1 MTINRKIIKE
11 GLKKAI
17 KPLVKEEIRRILKE
31 GKDYAKLQELIWVD
45 GSSGRGDEE
54 DMETLNRMYDNNDYK
69 GMIDYLAQWDYGD
82 GGNGGEI
89 YDGLQ
94 EYDRV
99 LAEDDRYILVTV
111 EPRYY
116 WGDRPFGLYIK
127 ISPEEAE
134 EYGY

>member
-1 MTINRKIIKE
+1 MNRKIIKE

-54 DMETLNRMYDNNDYK
+54 DMETLNRMYDNDDYK

-82 GGNGGEI
+82 ENGGEI

>member
-1 MTINRKIIKE
+1 MNRKIIKE

-54 DMETLNRMYDNNDYK
+54 DMETLNRMYDNDDYK
-69 GMIDYLAQWDYGD
+69 GMIDYLSQWDYGD
-82 GGNGGEI
+82 AENGGEI

>member
-1 MTINRKIIKE
+1 MFN
-11 GLKKAI
+11 
-17 KPLVKEEIRRILKE
+17 
-31 GKDYAKLQELIWVD
+31 
-45 GSSGRGDEE
+45 SS
-54 DMETLNRMYDNNDYK
+54 
-69 GMIDYLAQWDYGD
+69 DYGD
-82 GGNGGEI
+82 TENGGEI

-127 ISPEEAE
+127 ISTEEAE

>member
-1 MTINRKIIKE
+1 MDRKIIKE

-54 DMETLNRMYDNNDYK
+54 DMEALNRMYDNDDYK

-82 GGNGGEI
+82 TENGGEI

>member
-1 MTINRKIIKE
+1 MNRKIIKE
-11 GLKKAI
+11 GIKKAI

-54 DMETLNRMYDNNDYK
+54 DMETLNRMYDNDDYK

-82 GGNGGEI
+82 AKNGGEI
-89 YDGLQ
+89 YDGLR

-116 WGDRPFGLYIK
+116 RGDRPFGLYIK

>member
-1 MTINRKIIKE
+1 MNRKIIKE

-54 DMETLNRMYDNNDYK
+54 DMEALNRMYDNNDYK

>member
-1 MTINRKIIKE
+1 MSRKIIKE

-54 DMETLNRMYDNNDYK
+54 DMEALNRMYDNDDYK

-82 GGNGGEI
+82 AENGGEI

>member
-1 MTINRKIIKE
+1 MNRKIIKE

-54 DMETLNRMYDNNDYK
+54 DMEALNRMYDNDDYK

-82 GGNGGEI
+82 AENGGEI
-89 YDGLQ
+89 YSKYTLGLDGQ
-94 EYDRV
+94 EG
-99 LAEDDRYILVTV
+99 IVT
-111 EPRYY
+111 E
-116 WGDRPFGLYIK
+116 LNIK
-127 ISPEEAE
+127 IKVN
-134 EYGY
+134 

>member
-1 MTINRKIIKE
+1 MDRKIIKE

-82 GGNGGEI
+82 GENGGEI

>member
-1 MTINRKIIKE
+1 MNRKIIKE

-17 KPLVKEEIRRILKE
+17 RPLVKEEIRRILKE

-45 GSSGRGDEE
+45 GSSGRVDEE
-54 DMETLNRMYDNNDYK
+54 DMETLNRMYDKDDYK

-82 GGNGGEI
+82 AENGGEI

>member
-1 MTINRKIIKE
+1 MNRKIIKE

-54 DMETLNRMYDNNDYK
+54 DMETLNRMYDNDDYK

-82 GGNGGEI
+82 AKNGGEI
-89 YDGLQ
+89 YDGLR

-116 WGDRPFGLYIK
+116 RGDRPFGLYIK

>member
-1 MTINRKIIKE
+1 MNRKIIKE

-54 DMETLNRMYDNNDYK
+54 DMETLNRMYDNDDYK

-116 WGDRPFGLYIK
+116 RGDRPFGLYIK